1 MFNFKK
7 DKDGHWKWFAGNLA
21 SGGAAGARS
30 VVFVYSVDYARTH
43 LANDA
48 KAAKKGG
55 ERQFRF
61 NISCVGIM
69 VYRGLYFGMYDS
81 SKPVVLAGNLQVKF
95 WLSVQILLAS
105 YSTTFFGERFDND
118 YPIDTGRR
126 RMMMVSER
134 FKRNGFAEKYLVL

>member
-30 VVFVYSVDYARTH
+30 LVFVYSVDYARTH
-43 LANDA
+43 LVNDA
-48 KAAKKGG
+48 KAEKKGG
-55 ERQFRF
+55 ERLFRF

-69 VYRGLYFGMYDS
+69 VYRGLYFGMYDP
-81 SKPVVLAGNLQVKF
+81 SKPVVLTGNRQVKF

-105 YSTTFFGERFDND
+105 YSTTFFGE
-118 YPIDTGRR
+118 
-126 RMMMVSER
+126 
-134 FKRNGFAEKYLVL
+134 